1 MPETPTPDRKTKLVE
16 CLADHVLANGL
27 GVASLRP
34 LAVAAG
40 TSDRMLLYYF
50 PDKASLITAILEEVA
65 GRMTAILVAQSGPQ
79 RLAPA
84 ALQLRLLPLLSDTS
98 VWPFM
103 QVWLEIAS
111 LSARGDATCQRVG
124 GGIARGFV
132 AWLASQIE
140 GADETE
146 RIAEATRLLMTIEG
160 AVLLKSLGLGAD
172 VHAAMT
178 RAE

>member
-1 MPETPTPDRKTKLVE
+1 MTGAPLSDRKTQLVAR
-16 CLADHVLANGL
+16 LADHVLANGL
-27 GVASLRP
+27 GSASLRP
-34 LAVAAG
+34 LAAAAG

-65 GRMTAILVAQSGPQ
+65 ARMTAILGAQSGPE
-79 RLAPA
+79 RLTHA
-84 ALQLRLLPLLSDTS
+84 ALQARLLPLLADDG

-111 LSARGDATCQRVG
+111 LSARGDATCRRVG

-132 AWLASQIE
+132 AWLAGQIE
-140 GADETE
+140 GADEAT
-146 RIAEATRLLMTIEG
+146 RIAEATRLLITIEG
-160 AVLLKSLGLGAD
+160 AVLLKSLGLGD
-172 VHAAMT
+172 EVHVAMT